1 MVKYVKFKQFL
12 VENDIKRKDIAKLL
26 GISLTLISSKL
37 NTNKDDFTLKQIRI
51 LCNKYDLDSN
61 VYFIRINQ

>member
-1 MVKYVKFKQFL
+1 MVKYLKFKQFL
-12 VENDIKRKDIAKLL
+12 IENNIKRKDIAKLL
-26 GISLTLISSKL
+26 GISLTLTSSKL
-37 NTNKDDFTLKQIRI
+37 NTNKDDFTLKQIRT

>member
-12 VENDIKRKDIAKLL
+12 VENNIKRKDIAKLL

-37 NTNKDDFTLKQIRI
+37 NTNKDDFTLKQIRT
-51 LCNKYDLDSN
+51 LCNKYNLDSN
-61 VYFIRINQ
+61 IYFIRINQ

>member
-26 GISLTLISSKL
+26 GISLTLTSSKL
-37 NTNKDDFTLKQIRI
+37 NTNKDDFTLKQIRT

>member
-26 GISLTLISSKL
+26 GISLTLTSSKL
-37 NTNKDDFTLKQIRI
+37 NTKKDDFTLKQIRT
-51 LCNKYDLDSN
+51 LCNEYNLDSN
-61 VYFIRINQ
+61 VYFIKIDQ

>member
-26 GISLTLISSKL
+26 GISLTLTSSKL
-37 NTNKDDFTLKQIRI
+37 NTKKDDFTLKQIRT

-61 VYFIRINQ
+61 VYFIKIDQ